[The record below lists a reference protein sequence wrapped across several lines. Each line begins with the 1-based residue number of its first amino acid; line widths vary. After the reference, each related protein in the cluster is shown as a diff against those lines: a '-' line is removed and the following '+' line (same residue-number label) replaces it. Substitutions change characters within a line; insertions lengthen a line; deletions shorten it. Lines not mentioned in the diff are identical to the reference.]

1 MKVPLGK
8 KEKYTIK
15 VKRASLRPTLRA
27 STPATWNQALPLT
40 GWWQPLNRKVPP
52 HSHTCYKN
60 DSCQHTLRKDI
71 TGIHLKS
78 RPLTKHNGYVQYS
91 QVGWTE
97 QVNSAGSSTEG
108 KREEGPRWGAGQGGR
123 GLPEGGWDTYLLASH
138 LPLSSPWPGLSTS
151 FPIDGTFFNSWLA
164 QSVQITA

>member
-15 VKRASLRPTLRA
+15 VKKASLRPTLRA

-71 TGIHLKS
+71 TGIHLRS
-78 RPLTKHNGYVQYS
+78 SPLTKHNGY
-91 QVGWTE
+91 TE
-97 QVNSAGSSTEG
+97 SGKGCSTQEHSF
-108 KREEGPRWGAGQGGR
+108 KA
-123 GLPEGGWDTYLLASH
+123 TIII
-138 LPLSSPWPGLSTS
+138 LSSK
-151 FPIDGTFFNSWLA
+151 FI
-164 QSVQITA
+164 VKEEVK